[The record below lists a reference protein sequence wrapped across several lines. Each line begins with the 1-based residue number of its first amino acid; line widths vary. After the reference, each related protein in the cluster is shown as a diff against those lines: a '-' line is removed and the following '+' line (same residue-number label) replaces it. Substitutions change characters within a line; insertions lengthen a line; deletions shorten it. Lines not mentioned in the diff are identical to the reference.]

1 MLSIPHLVIIFLVAL
16 VVLGPEKLPQVA
28 RMLGKAMADFRR
40 VTTDFRVQIED
51 EMQEMERQARIKK
64 EAALAEAAV
73 ATAIG
78 GPQAENAQ
86 PGSGGAPAV
95 TIPRAFSEPGAS
107 DEAADESV
115 VETPGETAVGTGVG
129 TADRAEHA
137 GAEPSSQRS
146 SERSSGAG
154 SESGSQLGHSSEST
168 HTAEYTSDPGHTS
181 VPGHTSDPA
190 SDLAPTE
197 PDPLEKPADGNFHPA

>member
-1 MLSIPHLVIIFLVAL
+1 M
-16 VVLGPEKLPQVA
+16 
-28 RMLGKAMADFRR
+28 R
-40 VTTDFRVQIED
+40 
-51 EMQEMERQARIKK
+51 EMERQARIKK

-115 VETPGETAVGTGVG
+115 AGTPGETAVGTSVG
-129 TADRAEHA
+129 TSAGSADPAEHA
-137 GAEPSSQRS
+137 AAEPSLS
-146 SERSSGAG
+146 A
-154 SESGSQLGHSSEST
+154 
-168 HTAEYTSDPGHTS
+168 
-181 VPGHTSDPA
+181 V
-190 SDLAPTE
+190 
-197 PDPLEKPADGNFHPA
+197 

>member
-1 MLSIPHLVIIFLVAL
+1 MLSIPHLVVIFLVAM

-51 EMQEMERQARIKK
+51 EMQEMERQGRMKK

-86 PGSGGAPAV
+86 PGSGSAPAV

-107 DEAADESV
+107 DEA
-115 VETPGETAVGTGVG
+115 
-129 TADRAEHA
+129 
-137 GAEPSSQRS
+137 
-146 SERSSGAG
+146 
-154 SESGSQLGHSSEST
+154 
-168 HTAEYTSDPGHTS
+168 
-181 VPGHTSDPA
+181 
-190 SDLAPTE
+190 
-197 PDPLEKPADGNFHPA
+197 